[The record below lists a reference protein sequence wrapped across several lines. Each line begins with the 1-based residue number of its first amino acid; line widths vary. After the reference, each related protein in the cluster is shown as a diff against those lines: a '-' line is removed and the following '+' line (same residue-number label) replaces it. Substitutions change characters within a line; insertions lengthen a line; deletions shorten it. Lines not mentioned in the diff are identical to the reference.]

1 MSHCHSGAVYQETST
16 TIKRIGVVG
25 QPNTGK
31 STFFNRIAK
40 ANAAVANWPG
50 LTVDLLKASIKLNQ
64 ESVEFVD
71 LPGIYDLNGYT
82 DDEKVVQKFLES
94 YGINLILVVINASQ
108 IDRQIRMALQVK
120 SLGLPA
126 VVLLNMADE
135 AKRYGVK
142 IDTSILSDRLKMLVY
157 PISAKYGSGCE
168 RAIKGIGKALEDQP
182 DSYRVE
188 NLLTHLESNPVT
200 ETDLDLILAGAVEMP
215 SITAI
220 TFTNKMDRV
229 MLDPIWGLPVF
240 FLTMLGVFWLIWTVG
255 LPSADP
261 VDAVTGWIQATILE
275 PVVSFLPELL
285 QRLLIDGIWGGFAAI
300 ISFLP
305 LVGLFFVAMA
315 VLEDSGYLPRSAYLM
330 DALMSNLGLDGRA
343 FVLQMMGF
351 GCNVPAIMGTRVMRS
366 RAMRLLSMLII
377 PFSLCSARLQV
388 FVFIL
393 AIILPGPQG
402 AIALFLLYLLSFLVA
417 FGVAAILSNNQHFQ
431 SRDPF
436 VLELPPY
443 RFPTFKQVIVRVWNE
458 MRTFVQRVTIFS
470 LVGGTIVW
478 LLSNFPQGSEGLETF
493 AGRLGLIFAPI
504 MDLIG
509 INPFLTVSLII
520 GFVAKEV
527 QISALAT
534 IYALSDELLAAR
546 LSESITFA
554 QGFSY
559 CIFSLIYIPCLTTIS
574 TIWGETRS
582 IRFTI
587 LSMVFPLTLAWVISF
602 VFYQGSRL
610 LGLA

>member
-1 MSHCHSGAVYQETST
+1 
-16 TIKRIGVVG
+16 
-25 QPNTGK
+25 
-31 STFFNRIAK
+31 
-40 ANAAVANWPG
+40 
-50 LTVDLLKASIKLNQ
+50 
-64 ESVEFVD
+64 
-71 LPGIYDLNGYT
+71 
-82 DDEKVVQKFLES
+82 
-94 YGINLILVVINASQ
+94 
-108 IDRQIRMALQVK
+108 
-120 SLGLPA
+120 
-126 VVLLNMADE
+126 
-135 AKRYGVK
+135 
-142 IDTSILSDRLKMLVY
+142 
-157 PISAKYGSGCE
+157 
-168 RAIKGIGKALEDQP
+168 
-182 DSYRVE
+182 
-188 NLLTHLESNPVT
+188 
-200 ETDLDLILAGAVEMP
+200 
-215 SITAI
+215 
-220 TFTNKMDRV
+220 
-229 MLDPIWGLPVF
+229 
-240 FLTMLGVFWLIWTVG
+240 
-255 LPSADP
+255 
-261 VDAVTGWIQATILE
+261 
-275 PVVSFLPELL
+275 
-285 QRLLIDGIWGGFAAI
+285 
-300 ISFLP
+300 
-305 LVGLFFVAMA
+305 
-315 VLEDSGYLPRSAYLM
+315 
-330 DALMSNLGLDGRA
+330 
-343 FVLQMMGF
+343 
-351 GCNVPAIMGTRVMRS
+351 MGTRVMRS

-458 MRTFVQRVTIFS
+458 MRTFVERVTIFS